1 MMYFGFEDESGNVRF
16 INVTMFSKK
25 QQSKRQHKL
34 KGYKIEQ
41 N

>member
-25 QQSKRQHKL
+25 QQAILYNK
-34 KGYKIEQ
+34 